1 MSKLRVGMVVDPWD
15 LPFNGTVVSARR
27 FVEALSDDVSFS
39 IFMTPSRDVPLP
51 AQAVLFDK
59 LSIPGVNHIIDRM
72 QAPVAKPNRT
82 TLDEAMASLDV
93 LHVQYPFFLAYGAI
107 RAARRAGI
115 PVISSFHVQPEN
127 ILKNLKLNFAPLV
140 PVLYKLF
147 VRAFYNAADHVVV
160 PSQFAADLL
169 VSHGTERPITV
180 ISNGITPRFLK
191 GHTIDKP
198 IDGPPFLLLSVG
210 RLAAEKQHD
219 LIIDAVAK
227 SKHRSH
233 CQLRLVGSG
242 PEKKRLERLAKIKGV
257 QADIG
262 PCSDDELLALYERCD
277 LFIQASTV
285 ELEGM
290 SALEAMAMACPVLLN
305 HSKTSALHELP
316 ALPDAFFSD
325 KDSSELTHRLDQF
338 LDSASERSRH
348 SAHNSAAALGRAHE
362 RSAKQ
367 LLDLYHRV
375 AKAPMTHPP
384 VQAG

>member
-1 MSKLRVGMVVDPWD
+1 M
-15 LPFNGTVVSARR
+15 
-27 FVEALSDDVSFS
+27 
-39 IFMTPSRDVPLP
+39 
-51 AQAVLFDK
+51 
-59 LSIPGVNHIIDRM
+59 
-72 QAPVAKPNRT
+72 
-82 TLDEAMASLDV
+82 
-93 LHVQYPFFLAYGAI
+93 
-107 RAARRAGI
+107 
-115 PVISSFHVQPEN
+115 ISSFHVQPEN

-140 PVLYKLF
+140 PLLYKLF
-147 VRAFYNAADHVVV
+147 VKAFYNAADHVIV

-169 VSHGTERPITV
+169 ASHGTERPITV

-191 GHTIDKP
+191 GHTIDNP

-242 PEKKRLERLAKIKGV
+242 PEKSASNALLNQGV

-277 LFIQASTV
+277 FFIQASTV

-325 KDSSELTHRLDQF
+325 KDSSELTHRWTSF
-338 LDSASERSRH
+338 GFSS
-348 SAHNSAAALGRAHE
+348 NAAATALTTARP
-362 RSAKQ
+362 R
-367 LLDLYHRV
+367 
-375 AKAPMTHPP
+375 
-384 VQAG
+384 